1 MPGTDEIQPGTD
13 DIQLEM
19 AEIQPG
25 TDDVQLEMAEIQP
38 GTDEIQPEMADPSST
53 QETDDDDVQQLS
65 AAELLEADSDAEPI
79 RTLTIAR
86 LLARQ
91 GYYDRSLSIY
101 DQLIAENAED
111 RELSAEA
118 ESVRALQS
126 GEPNK
131 ASC

>member
-13 DIQLEM
+13 DIQPEM
-19 AEIQPG
+19 AEIQPE
-25 TDDVQLEMAEIQP
+25 TAEIQPEVAEIQPEMAEIQP
-38 GTDEIQPEMADPSST
+38 EVAELSSA